1 METRALILT
10 KARFEDWEDMY
21 RSVWSRPE
29 TARYMLWTVTDSEEE
44 ARARMERTIAWQR
57 EHDVWTVYQKA
68 GRQAIGWAGL
78 AELSPG
84 IWQETSI
91 ALGPD
96 YVGRGYGRQLLELL
110 MEIARERGGTEFR
123 CSARSEN
130 TASIA
135 LITSCGFTLAAA
147 GPCIDRRNGSPY
159 VLETYTRKLSQRADN
174 VRPYTPFFCNL
185 NRNEEI

>member
-1 METRALILT
+1 METRDLILD
-10 KARFEDWEDMY
+10 KARFEDWENLY
-21 RSVWSRPE
+21 RNVWSRPE
-29 TARYMLWTVTDSEEE
+29 TARYMLWAVTDSEEE
-44 ARARMERTIAWQR
+44 ARARMERTLAWQR
-57 EHDVWTVYQKA
+57 EHDVWTVYQRA
-68 GRQAIGWAGL
+68 GGQAIGWAGL

-130 TASIA
+130 TASQA
-135 LITSCGFTLAAA
+135 LIRSCGFALT
-147 GPCIDRRNGSPY
+147 GTEQKVDPRDDTPY
-159 VLETYTRKLSQRADN
+159 ILENYG
-174 VRPYTPFFCNL
+174 RPL
-185 NRNEEI
+185 

>member
-1 METRALILT
+1 METRDLILD
-10 KARFEDWEDMY
+10 KACFKDWADLY
-21 RSVWSRPE
+21 RNVWSRPE
-29 TARYMLWTVTDSEEE
+29 TARYMLWIVTDSEEA
-44 ARARMERTIAWQR
+44 ARARMERTIAWQSG
-57 EHDVWTVYQKA
+57 HDVWTVYEKS
-68 GRQAIGWAGL
+68 GGQAIGWAGL

-84 IWQETSI
+84 VWQETGI

-96 YVGRGYGRQLLELL
+96 FVGRGFGRQILGLL
-110 MEIARERGGTEFR
+110 MELARERGGTEFR
-123 CSARSEN
+123 CSAWSEN
-130 TASIA
+130 TASKA

-147 GPCIDRRNGSPY
+147 GPCIDRRNGRPY